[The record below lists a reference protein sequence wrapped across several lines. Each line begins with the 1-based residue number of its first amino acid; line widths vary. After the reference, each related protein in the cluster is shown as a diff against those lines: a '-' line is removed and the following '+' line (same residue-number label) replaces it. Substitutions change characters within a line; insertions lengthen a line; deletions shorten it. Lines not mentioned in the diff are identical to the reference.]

1 MKRAVWVLAAL
12 LVLAGAFF
20 LMVPREVEG
29 RMNRV
34 LQAPPYAASERAREL
49 HQRLLV
55 ADLHADS
62 LLWNRDLL
70 QRGTRGQ
77 VDVPRLIEGN
87 VALQAFTI
95 VTKTPRG
102 LNLERNDDR
111 TDNIFWLALSQRW
124 PVRTWG
130 SLCERAVFQA
140 QKLQRLAARSG
151 GKLVLVRTA
160 GELREYL
167 ERRRRESGLTAGLL
181 GVEGAQALEGRLEN
195 LDVLHDAGVRMMA
208 PTHFFDTEIAGSAA
222 GVAKGG
228 LTPLGRE
235 WVRRMEARRMVVDL
249 AHASPRTLDDVLAMA
264 TRPVIVSHTGVRGVC
279 DNQRNLSDGQV
290 RGVVRTGGLVGIGYW
305 KEATCGEDA
314 RAIARSIRYAAD
326 LVGVDHVALGS
337 DFDGAIAAPFDT
349 TGLVQ
354 VTDALL
360 TEGFGEDE
368 VAKIMGANV
377 LRVLDGALP

>member
-1 MKRAVWVLAAL
+1 VKRAVWVLAAL

-20 LMVPREVEG
+20 FVVPREVEG

-34 LQAPPYAASERAREL
+34 LHAPPYAASERAREL

-77 VDVPRLIEGN
+77 VDVPRLIEGK

-130 SLCERAVFQA
+130 SLRERAVFQA
-140 QKLQRLAARSG
+140 QKLQRFAARSG

-160 GELREYL
+160 GELRQYL

-181 GVEGAQALEGRLEN
+181 GVEGAHALEGRLEN
-195 LDVLHDAGVRMMA
+195 LDVLYDAGVRTMA

-235 WVRRMEARRMVVDL
+235 WVRRMEARRMIVDL

-264 TRPVIVSHTGVRGVC
+264 TRPVIVSHSGVRGVC
-279 DNQRNLSDGQV
+279 DNQRNLSDEHV
-290 RGVVRTGGLVGIGYW
+290 RGVARSGGLVGIGYW
-305 KEATCGEDA
+305 KAATCGEDA

-326 LVGVDHVALGS
+326 LAGIDHVALGS
-337 DFDGAIAAPFDT
+337 DFDGAITAPFDT

-377 LRVLDGALP
+377 LRVLEGALP

>member
-1 MKRAVWVLAAL
+1 
-12 LVLAGAFF
+12 
-20 LMVPREVEG
+20 
-29 RMNRV
+29 MNRV
-34 LQAPPYAASERAREL
+34 LHAPPYAASERAREL
-49 HQRLLV
+49 HRRLLV

-62 LLWNRDLL
+62 LLWDRDLL

-77 VDVPRLIEGN
+77 VDVPRLIEGK

-130 SLCERAVFQA
+130 SLRERAVFQA

-167 ERRRRESGLTAGLL
+167 ERRRRESGITAGFL
-181 GVEGAQALEGRLEN
+181 GVEGAHALEGRLEN
-195 LDVLHDAGVRMMA
+195 LDVLYDAGIRMMA

-235 WVRRMEARRMVVDL
+235 WVRKMEARRMIIDL

-264 TRPVIVSHTGVRGVC
+264 TRPVTVSHTGVRGVC
-279 DNQRNLSDGQV
+279 DNQRNLSDAHV
-290 RGVVRTGGLVGIGYW
+290 RGVARTGGLVGIGYW
-305 KEATCGEDA
+305 KAATCGEDA

-326 LVGVDHVALGS
+326 LVGVDRVALGS

-354 VTDALL
+354 ITDALL

-368 VAKIMGANV
+368 VAKIMGGNA
-377 LRVLDGALP
+377 LRVIEATLP

>member
-1 MKRAVWVLAAL
+1 MKRAAWVLAAL

-20 LMVPREVEG
+20 FVVPREVEG

-34 LQAPPYAASERAREL
+34 LHAPPYAASERAREL

-77 VDVPRLIEGN
+77 VDVPRLIEGK

-130 SLCERAVFQA
+130 SLRERAVFQA
-140 QKLQRLAARSG
+140 QKLQRFAARSG

-181 GVEGAQALEGRLEN
+181 GIEGAHALEGRLEN
-195 LDVLHDAGVRMMA
+195 LDVLYDAGIRMMA

-228 LTPLGRE
+228 LTPLGQE
-235 WVRRMEARRMVVDL
+235 WVRRMEARRMIVDL
-249 AHASPRTLDDVLAMA
+249 AHASPRTLDDLLAMA
-264 TRPVIVSHTGVRGVC
+264 TRPVIVSHGGVRGVC
-279 DNQRNLSDGQV
+279 DNQRNLSDGHV
-290 RGVVRTGGLVGIGYW
+290 RGIARTGGLVGIGYW
-305 KEATCGEDA
+305 KAATCGEDA

-377 LRVLDGALP
+377 LRVIEGALP